1 MNYLEEELDETINTL
16 KISSKKLNSEEIA
29 TLISTLTKKYFKTEK
44 NVLDPVDFNEKCT
57 EHNPDF
63 WKEIPDRIKKN
74 DLILLVFD
82 TGHRAWKLENA
93 QDLALLI
100 SETTGYPFWVTDHDL
115 SFLVHLDDHD
125 CVLWA

>member
-16 KISSKKLNSEEIA
+16 KISSKKLNPEEIA

-63 WKEIPDRIKKN
+63 WKEIPDRIKK
-74 DLILLVFD
+74 
-82 TGHRAWKLENA
+82 
-93 QDLALLI
+93 
-100 SETTGYPFWVTDHDL
+100 TTSYFWFLTRVTEHGNSKTHKTL
-115 SFLVHLDDHD
+115 R
-125 CVLWA
+125 C

>member
-1 MNYLEEELDETINTL
+1 MMNYLEEELDETINTL

-63 WKEIPDRIKKN
+63 WKEIPDRIKKKRPHT
-74 DLILLVFD
+74 F
-82 TGHRAWKLENA
+82 G
-93 QDLALLI
+93 
-100 SETTGYPFWVTDHDL
+100 F
-115 SFLVHLDDHD
+115 
-125 CVLWA
+125 